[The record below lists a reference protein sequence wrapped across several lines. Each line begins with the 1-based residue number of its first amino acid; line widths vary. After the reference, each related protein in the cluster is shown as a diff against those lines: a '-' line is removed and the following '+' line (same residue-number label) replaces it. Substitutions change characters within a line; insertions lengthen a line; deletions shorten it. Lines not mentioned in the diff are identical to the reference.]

1 MRQVIYLSAQQISAA
16 LDAPCLVQNADGEYP
31 GPMDSILGAS
41 APALELS
48 PANSGVQLLEMPH
61 ASSAAVTP
69 DAQSASQYAADANS
83 VAVVTSSDC
92 LASLEG
98 SSNQPRVSGGDK
110 RKAMTER
117 KQSGLLDAESRAG
130 LVEALATFASGTEL
144 ASRAARQGARD
155 ARNSQSA
162 SLTDEG
168 ANVVLGRSG
177 EAAGSRLTHEEQDS
191 AASSSGTAPHTLG
204 TVDGLSSRNGPL
216 PEMRGA
222 SDRPQTIIPEELE
235 MVGMPL
241 PHDTAAFSESP
252 RHSAE
257 AVPRIASSGAPTER
271 PTFSLQADRVWSLDA
286 CIPENI
292 S

>member
-1 MRQVIYLSAQQISAA
+1 M
-16 LDAPCLVQNADGEYP
+16 QNADEEYP
-31 GPMDSILGAS
+31 GLMSGIPGAS

-61 ASSAAVTP
+61 ASSASVTH
-69 DAQSASQYAADANS
+69 DAQSTAQDAPNESAA
-83 VAVVTSSDC
+83 AVVNSSDC
-92 LASLEG
+92 SASLEG
-98 SSNQPRVSGGDK
+98 SSNQHGVSGGDGWE
-110 RKAMTER
+110 AITER

-130 LVEALATFASGTEL
+130 LLEALATFASGPEL
-144 ASRAARQGARD
+144 AGRAARQGARD
-155 ARNSQSA
+155 ARDGQSA

-168 ANVVLGRSG
+168 ADVVLGRSG
-177 EAAGSRLTHEEQDS
+177 EAAGSSLTHEEQDS

-271 PTFSLQADRVWSLDA
+271 PTFSLTVYGAWMPASQRTS
-286 CIPENI
+286 PE
-292 S
+292 SG